1 MPEKPA
7 VAVRG
12 VDDVDVS
19 PYEWT
24 RGWGKWSLGL
34 SALGVFM
41 RLGTVWASPG
51 WANREGKSDSESKS
65 KCDSAHLG

>member
-24 RGWGKWSLGL
+24 RGRGKWSLGL
-34 SALGVFM
+34 GALSVFM
-41 RLGTVWASPG
+41 
-51 WANREGKSDSESKS
+51 
-65 KCDSAHLG
+65 